1 MPHLRSNYLLGT
13 TILALACIGNTGAA
27 VTQEGRVDASRQ
39 HAEQGADSVRERRVQ
54 PGITVLLRDSVH
66 LIAGKRVGLLTNQS
80 GIDEHGRSSIDLLY
94 RPPES
99 ARGARL
105 VTLFSPEHGIR
116 GTEDR
121 TNIASERDERTGLL
135 VHSLYGATSLPPPD
149 SALRDVD
156 VLVVDL
162 QDLGARPWTYVAA
175 MVYALQAAA
184 KNRVRAI
191 VVDRPNPITGLRVE
205 GPVLDSNRAYA
216 GVHTPQ
222 RRAGP
227 TTIHP
232 IPLRHGMTMGEL
244 ARYYNATLSL
254 GADLHVIPAAE
265 WRRDLWFDQT
275 GLPWVKPSP
284 NMPDLT
290 SATLYPGTV
299 IFEATNLSVGR
310 GTPIAFQQVGAPWLN
325 AAHVVELLNRRGLPG
340 VRFEARP
347 FAPVE
352 PTDGKY
358 PGQRLQGVRVIV
370 TDRDLVE
377 PVRTAA
383 TMVWAVARTHPDSLR
398 IREQGFD
405 DLFGAPR
412 VRQALLRGEDPDAVL
427 AREQPR
433 VEAFRR
439 EVAPFL
445 IYP

>member
-1 MPHLRSNYLLGT
+1 MRHLGTSSLLGIT
-13 TILALACIGNTGAA
+13 LLALACVGNTGAA
-27 VTQEGRVDASRQ
+27 VTQDGRADMPRLP
-39 HAEQGADSVRERRVQ
+39 AEQGSDTVRDQRVR
-54 PGITVLLRDSVH
+54 PGITVLLQDSVH

-80 GIDEHGRSSIDLLY
+80 GIDEHGRSSIDLLH

-99 ARGARL
+99 ARDTRL

-121 TNIASERDERTGLL
+121 TNIASERDERTGLF
-135 VHSLYGATSLPPPD
+135 VYSLYGATSLPPPD
-149 SALRDVD
+149 SALRDLD

-184 KNRVRAI
+184 KNGVRAI
-191 VVDRPNPITGLRVE
+191 VLDRPNPITGHRVE

-222 RRAGP
+222 RRARP

-232 IPLRHGMTMGEL
+232 IPMRHGMTMGEL
-244 ARYYNATLSL
+244 ALYYNSTLAL
-254 GADLHVIPAAE
+254 GADLHVIPTAG
-265 WRRDLWFDQT
+265 WRRDHWFDET
-275 GLPWVKPSP
+275 GLPWVRPSP

-325 AAHVVELLNRRGLPG
+325 ASRVVELLQARRLPG
-340 VRFEARP
+340 VQFEATP
-347 FAPVE
+347 FTPVE
-352 PTDGKY
+352 PTDRKY

-370 TDRDLVE
+370 TDRNVVE

-383 TMVWAVARTHPDSLR
+383 TMVWAIARAHPDSLR

-405 DLFGAPR
+405 DLFGVPR

-427 AREQPR
+427 ARERPR
-433 VEAFRR
+433 VEAFQR
-439 EVAPFL
+439 EVEPFL
-445 IYP
+445 IYR